1 MNFVSLCLSVPFEFP
16 YNVFVFLLFFI
27 FKCDLFFRAALGSQ
41 HHLRHYH
48 HPTSELQLMNL
59 Y

>member
-27 FKCDLFFRAALGSQ
+27 FKCDLFFRAALVVSSSVFIC
-41 HHLRHYH
+41 L
-48 HPTSELQLMNL
+48 L
-59 Y
+59 